1 MNRKKLRLLGRMHI
15 TTLLPVEVQ
24 GLGAGPGLANT
35 QFQNPSGFL
44 GSGLCV
50 TMLSVQM
57 LVKSQSCISSILL
70 LFLSWMQFALYH
82 HTLVLLKMKVMSTSP
97 LLKSCIAI
105 VLHNFLL
112 PHELKS
118 PDCSQSVEK
127 DKSMFDWCFFLSIYP
142 MWTEEPFFN
151 ISNDTISAD

>member
-1 MNRKKLRLLGRMHI
+1 MHI
-15 TTLLPVEVQ
+15 TTLLPVEDQ

-57 LVKSQSCISSILL
+57 LVKSQSCISNILL

-82 HTLVLLKMKVMSTSP
+82 HTLVLLHNKNEMSTSP

-105 VLHNFLL
+105 LLHNFLL

-118 PDCSQSVEK
+118 PDCSHSVEK
-127 DKSMFDWCFFLSIYP
+127 DKSMFD
-142 MWTEEPFFN
+142 
-151 ISNDTISAD
+151 